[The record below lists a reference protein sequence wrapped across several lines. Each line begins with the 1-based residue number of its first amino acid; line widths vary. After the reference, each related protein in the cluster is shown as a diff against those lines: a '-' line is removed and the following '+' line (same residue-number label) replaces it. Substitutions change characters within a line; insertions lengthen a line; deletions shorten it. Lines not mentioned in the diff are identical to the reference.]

1 MPNEIFITDEVTSTP
16 YKDHEHPSLR
26 FNIKENDEITK
37 HLLFFKTDKNKSFSE
52 GRTPS
57 DILFDMFKEI
67 QTLPKIENKDNENDK
82 NTFKIFLDFITPFI
96 PHLVINSNAD
106 SNVFEVN
113 DSNKEVTIE
122 KLHEVFKAASKG
134 KAKSMIDVKC

>member
-1 MPNEIFITDEVTSTP
+1 MPNEIFITDEVKSTP

-26 FNIKENDEITK
+26 FNIKENDEVTK

-106 SNVFEVN
+106 SNVVEVN
-113 DSNKEVTIE
+113 DINKEVTIE
-122 KLHEVFKAASKG
+122 KLHEVFKATSKG